1 MPEFIMA
8 YHDDSSRMPSN
19 PEDGAAQQAKFM
31 EWMQGL
37 GDTVVN
43 PGTPFGQ
50 AKMVSSSGVS
60 EIDGSNRLSGF
71 STIKAD
77 SLDAAVEIVKSCPY
91 LVYGDIRVAEV
102 MQMG

>member
-8 YHDDSSRMPSN
+8 YHDDASRMPEN
-19 PEDGAAQQAKFM
+19 PDDGAAQQAKFM

-37 GDTVVN
+37 GDAIVN

-50 AKMVSSSGVS
+50 AKMVTSDGVS
-60 EIDGSNRLSGF
+60 DVDGANRLSGF